1 MRQRGSNVSQQQRTN
16 TKQHPQNGC
25 PDSLM
30 SSNLNHER
38 IILQDSIFYRTGTQ
52 IADEMMKRVSTPCS
66 TLQVIDV
73 VGTVKTI
80 WNEARTKFRLKYTVT
95 CTQ

>member
-1 MRQRGSNVSQQQRTN
+1 MKRQVGSENVDEAERIQCVTA
-16 TKQHPQNGC
+16 TTHKHKKQNPQNGC

-66 TLQVIDV
+66 TLQV
-73 VGTVKTI
+73 
-80 WNEARTKFRLKYTVT
+80 L
-95 CTQ
+95 